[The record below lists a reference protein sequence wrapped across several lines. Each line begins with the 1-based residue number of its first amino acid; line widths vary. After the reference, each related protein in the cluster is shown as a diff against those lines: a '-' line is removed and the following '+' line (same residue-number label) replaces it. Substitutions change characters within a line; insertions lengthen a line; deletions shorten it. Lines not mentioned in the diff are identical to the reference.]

1 MLYSSEGVNGQQ
13 QRLPDGPQAP
23 LLTTSS
29 TCEAGQT
36 LPNPPVFRLPS
47 IQAPQNIPANIDA
60 TRISEA
66 DLLLNLHSPY
76 PAPIPRIPNRLT
88 TSETAPST
96 DFINNSSLNDPLSQ
110 LQGPAVMPYSGM
122 MIESQDI
129 DMSMLA
135 DDMMWLEYLPQD
147 FKRGFGGPSAPS

>member
-1 MLYSSEGVNGQQ
+1 MLYSSEGVNGQH
-13 QRLPDGPQAP
+13 QRLPDGPP
-23 LLTTSS
+23 VPILTTSS
-29 TCEAGQT
+29 PCEAGQT
-36 LPNPPVFRLPS
+36 LSHAPVFQPAS
-47 IQAPQNIPANIDA
+47 VQTPQNVPANVDA

-76 PAPIPRIPNRLT
+76 PAPIPRIP
-88 TSETAPST
+88 SHPTASGTVPNT
-96 DFINNSSLNDPLSQ
+96 EFIQNSPLNNPFGQ
-110 LQGPAVMPYSGM
+110 FQGPAVMPYSGM

-147 FKRGFGGPSAPS
+147 FKRGFGGPNAPS